1 MSDWRSG
8 RAGGTRKQKFLR
20 AFFKKRCFLAVL
32 PFPLRAAHGRGWD
45 YIRAMNPGAAIA
57 AFLLAF
63 PALFSIVNPLSGA
76 IIFNEVTALQN
87 HAQRVVLAR
96 RVAIYSTIVMLVTLW
111 FGGYILS
118 FFGISINALR
128 IAGGIVVAVR
138 GYEML
143 SAPDTTSARKQEEAR
158 PVGDAE
164 ATDLAG
170 YAFFPLT
177 LPFTTGP
184 GTIAV
189 AVSLGSE
196 RPDGFFSDLPFFTGA
211 SLAVLTMALMIWVTY
226 TTADRITA
234 VLGASGRQ
242 VAARLMAFLL
252 LGIGVQIVLSGLI
265 PVLRVALVR

>member
-1 MSDWRSG
+1 MS
-8 RAGGTRKQKFLR
+8 
-20 AFFKKRCFLAVL
+20 
-32 PFPLRAAHGRGWD
+32 
-45 YIRAMNPGAAIA
+45 PGAALA

-76 IIFNEVTALQN
+76 IIFNEVTALQT
-87 HAQRVVLAR
+87 HVQRVALAR
-96 RVAIYSTIVMLVTLW
+96 RVAIYSTGVMLVTLW

-118 FFGISINALR
+118 FFGISLDALR

-143 SAPDTTSARKQEEAR
+143 SAPEGHSARKEQEAR
-158 PVGDAE
+158 PVGE
-164 ATDLAG
+164 AITEDLAS

-189 AVSLGSE
+189 AVSLGSQ
-196 RPDGFFSDLPFFTGA
+196 RPDGLVPMLGFFAGA
-211 SLAVLTMALMIWVTY
+211 SLAVLAMAVLIWLCY
-226 TTADRITA
+226 TTADRFAA

-242 VAARLMAFLL
+242 VVARIAAFLL

-265 PVLRVALVR
+265 PVLHGALAR

>member
-1 MSDWRSG
+1 MS
-8 RAGGTRKQKFLR
+8 
-20 AFFKKRCFLAVL
+20 
-32 PFPLRAAHGRGWD
+32 
-45 YIRAMNPGAAIA
+45 PGAALA

-76 IIFNEVTALQN
+76 IIFNEVTALQT
-87 HAQRVVLAR
+87 HVQRVALAR
-96 RVAIYSTIVMLVTLW
+96 RVAIYSTCVMLVTLW

-118 FFGISINALR
+118 FFGISLDALR

-143 SAPDTTSARKQEEAR
+143 SAPEGHSARKEQEAR
-158 PVGDAE
+158 PVGE
-164 ATDLAG
+164 AVTEDLAA

-189 AVSLGSE
+189 AVSLGSQ
-196 RPDGFFSDLPFFTGA
+196 RPDGLVPMLGFFAGA
-211 SLAVLTMALMIWVTY
+211 SLAVLAMAVLIWLCY
-226 TTADRITA
+226 TTADRFAA

-242 VAARLMAFLL
+242 VVARIAAFLL

-265 PVLRVALVR
+265 PVLHGALAR